1 MPILRLVLCVVVAG
15 CAAASFERVPDADWQ
30 SVPPR
35 ERAAMDGANDAE
47 LAHAQADIR
56 AATASLA
63 EAQKMLASQ
72 HKQVVQPLPAYA
84 DQWFKDREPLRKD
97 AAVRADMTREAWLRA
112 NVEWRQHRLEA
123 VTARIEV
130 IKAEREVARA
140 KAIDH
145 HLLGDD
151 TYDGAMYRG
160 QLARLQDP
168 WYRAE
173 LRADTTRGELEHLGA
188 KMASAQE
195 AYAQMMRMVAP
206 EDNEG
211 RLKLSG
217 WTVAVPRH
225 GLKFVASSPVNARPG
240 PRYLVLRR

>member
-1 MPILRLVLCVVVAG
+1 MIIVAPGVG
-15 CAAASFERVPDADWQ
+15 CAAASFERVPDGDWQ

-35 ERAAMDGANDAE
+35 ERTAMDGANDAE

-56 AATASLA
+56 GATASLA

-72 HKQVVQPLPAYA
+72 RKQVVQPLPSTA
-84 DQWFKDREPLRKD
+84 DQWFKDREPLRQD

-112 NVEWRQHRLEA
+112 NVEWRRHRLEA

-130 IKAEREVARA
+130 IHAERELARA
-140 KAIDH
+140 KAINH

-151 TYDGAMYRG
+151 TYDTAMYRG
-160 QLARLQDP
+160 QLARTQDP

-173 LRADTTRGELEHLGA
+173 LRADTSRGELEHLGA

-206 EDNEG
+206 DDNAG

-225 GLKFVASSPVNARPG
+225 GFKFVASSPINARPG

>member
-1 MPILRLVLCVVVAG
+1 MPILRLVLCMALVG
-15 CAAASFERVPDADWQ
+15 CAGASFERVPDADWQ
-30 SVPPR
+30 GVPSR
-35 ERAAMDGANDAE
+35 QRAAMDSSNDAE
-47 LAHAQADIR
+47 LAHAQADIL

-72 HKQVVQPLPAYA
+72 RKQVVQPLPANA
-84 DQWFKDREPLRKD
+84 DPWFKDREPLRKD

-112 NVEWRQHRLEA
+112 NVAWRQHRLEA
-123 VTARIEV
+123 VTARITV
-130 IKAEREVARA
+130 IHAERELARA
-140 KAIDH
+140 KAVNRY
-145 HLLGDD
+145 LLGDD
-151 TYDGAMYRG
+151 TYDTAMYRG
-160 QLARLQDP
+160 QLARAQDP

-173 LRADTTRGELEHLGA
+173 VRADTTRGELEHLGA

-206 EDNEG
+206 DDNQG

-225 GLKFVASSPVNARPG
+225 GLKFVATSPVNARPG
-240 PRYLVLRR
+240 PRYLLLRR